1 MEYGVY
7 CIMNTLSG
15 CSDGLF
21 LFLTDGQASVELAS
35 RVKHV
40 DTLKEVEL
48 YKVGSFNVLTKD
60 LGKLDRPLFI
70 PWDTRRLEKRM
81 EEVKDEKLD

>member
-40 DTLKEVEL
+40 KTLKEPTL
-48 YKVGSFNVLTKD
+48 
-60 LGKLDRPLFI
+60 
-70 PWDTRRLEKRM
+70 
-81 EEVKDEKLD
+81 